1 MTKKKVSKKD
11 LELNPE
17 LEGIVKEGDEIGI
30 PSEEE
35 VLVEESSKKKNSKK
49 SKFIQ
54 GDEIISETEKEL
66 SGRILTEIKTAGG
79 LSFLLTEEEYN
90 SLVS

>member
-1 MTKKKVSKKD
+1 MTKKKISKKD

-35 VLVEESSKKKNSKK
+35 VISDKKSSKK

-54 GDEIISETEKEL
+54 GDEIILETEKEL
-66 SGRILTEIKTAGG
+66 SGRILREIKTAGG